1 MHLRNIHKVAR
12 IEMAPQL
19 RGVRG
24 FPLEVK
30 FSVDD
35 AVVLRDDFDRA

>member
-1 MHLRNIHKVAR
+1 MHLWDINKVAR

-24 FPLEVK
+24 FPLEVE
-30 FSVDD
+30 FSMDD
-35 AVVLRDDFDRA
+35 SVVLRDDFDRA